1 MILFLT
7 CVPRPH
13 EEQIVQAQNALDSP
27 KKHDAMVGI
36 CEKEV
41 RNHTLI
47 DRKKLTPLTEGCA
60 VTDRGHDRSCDQRA
74 NAGDLP
80 DPLAGWIG
88 RTICSTSAFIAM
100 ICCSRSLHHSKVG

>member
-13 EEQIVQAQNALDSP
+13 EERIVQTQNALGFTQ
-27 KKHDAMVGI
+27 KHDAMVGS

-47 DRKKLTPLTEGCA
+47 DSHGQKARRPPPV
-60 VTDRGHDRSCDQRA
+60 VTFEHEF
-74 NAGDLP
+74 
-80 DPLAGWIG
+80 
-88 RTICSTSAFIAM
+88 SAA
-100 ICCSRSLHHSKVG
+100 SGG